1 MKENNLKNEEELQ
14 GWFENKVSQ
23 FLKTKDRQMI
33 GWNEI
38 LAAENVNKSDKNI
51 VAQYW
56 TPIRDRKAEE
66 YVNNGG
72 KMIMSNHQSF
82 YFDMPY
88 AKYPLKKHMSISLK
102 TLV

>member
-1 MKENNLKNEEELQ
+1 
-14 GWFENKVSQ
+14 
-23 FLKTKDRQMI
+23 MI

-72 KMIMSNHQSF
+72 K
-82 YFDMPY
+82 
-88 AKYPLKKHMSISLK
+88 
-102 TLV
+102 